1 MRATRATSL
10 NSDINITPL
19 VDVCLVLLIIFMV
32 VLPTLFNGVPVQLPE
47 TSKTDN
53 LAEPIF
59 PITIKADG
67 TVYLDHLIIRRDEVP
82 AALRQLHA
90 TAAARPVAV
99 RADKRVT
106 YGEVAQVLA
115 AVREAGWRD
124 VALVSVERQSPQ
136 SR

>member
-32 VLPTLFNGVPVQLPE
+32 VLPTLVNGVPVQLPE

-53 LAEPIF
+53 LAERVF

-67 TVYLDHLIIRRDEVP
+67 TVYLEHLIIRHDEVP
-82 AALRQLHA
+82 SALRQLHA
-90 TAAARPVAV
+90 SAAARPVAV

-124 VALVSVERQSPQ
+124 VSLVSVERQSPQ